1 MNKVRIVIF
10 FYLLVPC
17 SYCNVQLNP
26 LFSSG
31 AVLQQGVDIPIW
43 GTAREK
49 EHISIQLDG
58 ETVSCVAL
66 NGKWM
71 ARLKP
76 HKAGGPFVL
85 TVKGE
90 NTVVV
95 ENICIGEVWFCSGQS
110 NMAFN
115 LGAAANA
122 AEEVP
127 TAHHPFLRMFTVPK
141 KTAVQPMENADGK
154 WVECSP
160 ATAAGFSA
168 VAYYFGRDIHKSTG
182 VPVGLIHSSW
192 AGSPAQA
199 WTSLSGLKRDPAFGG
214 YVATAENLMATY
226 PEAAAKY
233 PQQLSDFEEKMR
245 LWDEE
250 TGATYK
256 KTIDAWNAENEKNK
270 AEGRVL
276 LPKPVPAVPAPKR
289 PVPPEGN
296 SSDPTTL
303 FNAMVAPIM
312 PYAIKGVIWY
322 QGESNSSKALEYRS
336 LFPRLISDW
345 RQKWGQGEF
354 PFLFVQIAPYREQP
368 PEIRDAQ
375 LATLK
380 KVSNTAMVVTTD
392 SGDPANIHPPYKE
405 PVGQRLALAARALA
419 YGERIEF
426 SGPLLKSAEFGSAQA
441 ILRFDHIGSGLIS
454 KNGDLKGFS
463 ISGADTKF
471 LPARASIIDDAVLV
485 SSEEVKMPVAVR
497 YGWANAPDVNL
508 FNKEG
513 LPASPFQT
521 EVNDVFTDK

>member
-1 MNKVRIVIF
+1 MNLYPIAILF
-10 FYLLVPC
+10 CALVPC
-17 SYCNVQLNP
+17 SYCNVVLNP
-26 LFSSG
+26 LFSNG
-31 AVLQQGVDIPIW
+31 AVLQQGVDLPIW
-43 GTAREK
+43 GTASEN
-49 EHISIQLDG
+49 ENISIQLDG
-58 ETVSCVAL
+58 ETVSCRAR

-122 AEEVP
+122 AAEGP
-127 TAHHPFLRMFTVPK
+127 TAKHPFLRMFTVPR
-141 KTAVQPMENADGK
+141 KTAIQPMENADGK

-168 VAYYFGRDIHKSTG
+168 VAYFFGRDILKSTG

-199 WTSLSGLKRDPAFGG
+199 WTSLSGLKTQPAFDS
-214 YVATAENLMATY
+214 YVVGSETLITKY

-233 PQQLSDFEEKMR
+233 PQQMSDFEEKMR
-245 LWDEE
+245 RWNEE
-250 TGATYK
+250 VGFFYK
-256 KTIDAWNAENEKNK
+256 KTVDAWNAENAVNK
-270 AEGRVL
+270 TEGKGL
-276 LPKPVPAVPAPKR
+276 LPKPVPSVPPPKR
-289 PVPPEGN
+289 PIPPDGN

-303 FNAMVAPIM
+303 FNAMVAPII

-345 RQKWGQGEF
+345 RGKWGQGNF

-375 LATLK
+375 LATLRK
-380 KVSNTAMVVTTD
+380 LSNVAMVVTTD
-392 SGDPANIHPPYKE
+392 VGDPENIHPSNKE
-405 PVGQRLALAARALA
+405 PVGQRLALAARAIA

-426 SGPLLKSAEFGSAQA
+426 SGPLLKSAEFDSKQA
-441 ILRFDHIGSGLIS
+441 VLHFDHIGGGLMS
-454 KNGDLKGFS
+454 KNGDLKGFE
-463 ISGADTKF
+463 ISGIDKKYLQAKAIIVDDT
-471 LPARASIIDDAVLV
+471 VLV
-485 SSEEVKMPVAVR
+485 ASEQVKNPVAVR
-497 YGWANAPDVNL
+497 YGWTNAPDVNL

-521 EVNDVFTDK
+521 DARDTFTDK